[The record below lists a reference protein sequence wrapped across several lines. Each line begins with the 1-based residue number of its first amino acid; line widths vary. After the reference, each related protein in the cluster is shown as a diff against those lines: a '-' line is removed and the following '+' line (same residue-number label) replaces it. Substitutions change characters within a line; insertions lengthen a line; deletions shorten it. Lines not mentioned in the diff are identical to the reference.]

1 MIKIIN
7 NFNCKIVFSK
17 TYGRLFKLPF
27 QSMISYGSSS
37 SKAVYY
43 KNNYE
48 INCMNGL
55 NLDLVDSKTVS
66 QSIKS
71 IFDRYEHKNY
81 INLYENDID
90 NNMNMIINEF
100 NCKEYIDDI
109 NFHVAIETDIRV
121 INKDE
126 LIMEDA
132 VELLSIIP
140 VVSIIKDGKVLTKT
154 FKSMCRLEDGFEKAF
169 NKLRVMINSLLEDS
183 IEIDLSGK
191 FELIFSPSAA
201 GMLFHET
208 IGHALESDF
217 FIEENCFL
225 RDFYNSKVFP
235 EILNLDDI
243 PLFRRFD
250 DDGNMCNNVTLI
262 EKGKI
267 VGLLYNEILSNA
279 NNSNITGNGF
289 KSRDCDVV
297 IPRMRNLKVRNGT
310 DTIEDILH
318 STNKGIYI
326 ENIHCGDINIG
337 TGEISLLIDNA
348 YLIENG
354 KKTSKIK
361 DFTYYGNALLLEII
375 KNIKMIGND
384 YDYKIDKCNKK
395 GQLITVGYGSPTIKI
410 EMMDVLR

>member
-1 MIKIIN
+1 
-7 NFNCKIVFSK
+7 
-17 TYGRLFKLPF
+17 
-27 QSMISYGSSS
+27 
-37 SKAVYY
+37 
-43 KNNYE
+43 
-48 INCMNGL
+48 
-55 NLDLVDSKTVS
+55 
-66 QSIKS
+66 
-71 IFDRYEHKNY
+71 
-81 INLYENDID
+81 
-90 NNMNMIINEF
+90 MNMIINEF

-225 RDFYNSKVFP
+225 RVFYNSNVFP

-361 DFTYYGNALLLEII
+361 DFTYYGNALEII

>member
-27 QSMISYGSSS
+27 QSMISYGS

-208 IGHALESDF
+208 IGHTLESDF

-361 DFTYYGNALLLEII
+361 DFTYYGNALEII

-395 GQLITVGYGSPTIKI
+395 GQLSTLGYGSPTIKI

>member
-27 QSMISYGSSS
+27 QSMISYGS

-208 IGHALESDF
+208 IGHAVESDF

-225 RDFYNSKVFP
+225 IDFYNSKVFP

-361 DFTYYGNALLLEII
+361 DFTYYGNALEII

>member
-27 QSMISYGSSS
+27 QSMISYGS

-154 FKSMCRLEDGFEKAF
+154 FKSMCRLEDGFENAF

-361 DFTYYGNALLLEII
+361 DFTYYGNALEII

>member
-27 QSMISYGSSS
+27 QSMISYGS

-201 GMLFHET
+201 GMLFHES

-361 DFTYYGNALLLEII
+361 DFTYYGNALEII

>member
-27 QSMISYGSSS
+27 QSMISYGS

-243 PLFRRFD
+243 HLFRRFD

-326 ENIHCGDINIG
+326 EYIHCGDINIG

-348 YLIENG
+348 YLIKNG

-361 DFTYYGNALLLEII
+361 DFTYYGNALEII

>member
-27 QSMISYGSSS
+27 QSMISYGS

-243 PLFRRFD
+243 PLFRRFY

-361 DFTYYGNALLLEII
+361 DFTYYGNALEII

>member
-27 QSMISYGSSS
+27 QSMISYGS

-361 DFTYYGNALLLEII
+361 DFTYYGNALEII

-395 GQLITVGYGSPTIKI
+395 GQLITVGYGSPTIKL

>member
-17 TYGRLFKLPF
+17 TYGRLFKPPF
-27 QSMISYGSSS
+27 QSMISYGS

-361 DFTYYGNALLLEII
+361 DFTYYGNALEII